1 MYGKAL
7 KVLIEDI
14 MSLDRAAS
22 YADKINTP
30 ELWSQIGTAQLDG
43 LRIPDA
49 IESYIKAEDPS
60 NYENVIDIAEQ
71 AGKYEELIP
80 FLLMARK
87 TLKEP
92 KIDGALILAYAELNK
107 IHEIENLL
115 AGSNV
120 ANLDHVGDKLFE
132 NKGYK
137 AARLCYS
144 AVSNYSK
151 LASTLVY
158 LGDYQAAVDTARK
171 ASNIK
176 VWKLV
181 NDACIEK
188 KEFKLAQI
196 CGLNLI
202 VHAEELD
209 ELVERYE
216 SNGYF
221 EELISLFEAGL
232 GLERAHMGMF
242 TELAI
247 LYSKYEPD
255 KTFEHLKLF
264 WSRIN
269 IPKVIRAVEQAHL
282 WSELVFLYAH
292 YDEWDNA
299 ALTLIEKSTKDL
311 DHAYFKEVVVKV
323 SNLEIYYKAINFY
336 VKFHPSLLVDLLTSL
351 TPRLD
356 IPRTVKIFSKSDNL
370 PLIKPFLIN
379 VLPKNNSVVNQAY
392 HDLMIEEEDYKAFSR
407 RSALLYRRNKKWAKS
422 LSILKEEK
430 LWKDA
435 IETAAISQDPK
446 VVEALLT
453 YFVETGNREGFVAL
467 LYAAYNLVRIE
478 FVLEISWMNS
488 LEDYIKPFEISIKK
502 RAE

>member
-1 MYGKAL
+1 
-7 KVLIEDI
+7 
-14 MSLDRAAS
+14 
-22 YADKINTP
+22 
-30 ELWSQIGTAQLDG
+30 
-43 LRIPDA
+43 
-49 IESYIKAEDPS
+49 
-60 NYENVIDIAEQ
+60 
-71 AGKYEELIP
+71 
-80 FLLMARK
+80 
-87 TLKEP
+87 
-92 KIDGALILAYAELNK
+92 
-107 IHEIENLL
+107 
-115 AGSNV
+115 
-120 ANLDHVGDKLFE
+120 
-132 NKGYK
+132 
-137 AARLCYS
+137 
-144 AVSNYSK
+144 
-151 LASTLVY
+151 
-158 LGDYQAAVDTARK
+158 
-171 ASNIK
+171 
-176 VWKLV
+176 
-181 NDACIEK
+181 
-188 KEFKLAQI
+188 
-196 CGLNLI
+196 
-202 VHAEELD
+202 
-209 ELVERYE
+209 
-216 SNGYF
+216 
-221 EELISLFEAGL
+221 
-232 GLERAHMGMF
+232 
-242 TELAI
+242 
-247 LYSKYEPD
+247 
-255 KTFEHLKLF
+255 LKLF

-392 HDLMIEEEDYKAFSR
+392 HDLMIEEEDYKALQDAVDSYDKFDQLGLASR
-407 RSALLYRRNKKWAKS
+407 LESHKLIFFKKIAALLYRRNKKWAKS

-502 RAE
+502 EQNDSIKKITEELAKKSGSNEEHKDGQPLMLMNSAMNVQPTGF